1 MWPSQRWNKLHAPGT
16 GASRNANA
24 WGRWWSQMVAVL
36 SNYSQCQCLRKLLVW
51 NDGTKPTRQ
60 ARNHAGQLWHNL
72 WLAVGMFND
81 FKRLVHI
88 LSDFSLRAV
97 FCFWLWV
104 FDAPAIQLWKCHAP
118 QGHWSRHSSRVLA
131 QREKSW
137 QPTMAKMAKTAEA
150 SKTGPI
156 CGLENAG
163 TGHFFLKHVS

>member
-24 WGRWWSQMVAVL
+24 SGRWWSQMVAVL
-36 SNYSQCQCLRKLLVW
+36 SNYSQCQCPRKLLVW

-60 ARNHAGQLWHNL
+60 ARNHAGHL

-81 FKRLVHI
+81 FKRTFCIILSNLVQRLVHI

-104 FDAPAIQLWKCHAP
+104 FDAPAIQLWKCTAGALISP
-118 QGHWSRHSSRVLA
+118 LFEGLGPTREELA
-131 QREKSW
+131 
-137 QPTMAKMAKTAEA
+137 
-150 SKTGPI
+150 
-156 CGLENAG
+156 AG
-163 TGHFFLKHVS
+163 DGQDGQDGRGF